1 MNTDHTGVRQKS
13 WTGLFRK
20 SEVPTLTD
28 SNAKFN
34 KLIINTRHPDVL
46 TGQFGHL
53 VAASRRVALTHGRPN
68 GNPHNHAMPN
78 TYLTVAFKDK
88 DSAKALGARWDADQ
102 RQWYVPDGR
111 ELTPFA
117 AWMPA
122 GAAPVVQQSA
132 LTAFNTDAATLSVA
146 NKKGISLSQL
156 LAGVSQAVAQ
166 AYRAGVWTMV
176 EVVELRSNS
185 GHVFMGVSERDA
197 HGAVLAK
204 TSAVIWQS
212 TANTI
217 LPEFERA
224 TGAQLAPGIKLLV
237 RARPVFKPQHG
248 FTLEIDAIDS
258 EYTLGDLEARKR
270 EIRERLQAEGVYA
283 ANKQLPA
290 PWDFNAVLVVAPDGG
305 AGLGDFQAEANRLE
319 QLGICR
325 FVYQMS
331 RFQGEGAAKEICD
344 ALQSA
349 LAAWALKSNQK
360 PDAVVIIRG
369 GGAVNDMAWLN
380 DYDLARYLC
389 DLPIPVMTGIGHERD
404 NTVLDEVANTRF
416 DTPSK
421 VIAGIEQVIAKRVA
435 EAKTHYQQV
444 TNLAARMTQSRKAMV
459 GTLDMSIRA
468 EANRHLSQGKRTSF
482 ELLSGIRIDAMQGV
496 RSASTQ
502 SVEAIQFVKTAA
514 MSQLTHAKQ
523 AVPSLWNQ
531 ITLGTRHTLRTAGTE
546 NEALM
551 TGVLERARQETMRA
565 RKGADEALASVSASA
580 RMLVQAGAARSQA
593 LMREIAGQGPEKTLS
608 RGFAIVRTD
617 SGAPLTRSVQA
628 RDGAAI
634 EIEFQDGKVSA
645 TVKQHL

>member
-1 MNTDHTGVRQKS
+1 
-13 WTGLFRK
+13 
-20 SEVPTLTD
+20 
-28 SNAKFN
+28 
-34 KLIINTRHPDVL
+34 
-46 TGQFGHL
+46 
-53 VAASRRVALTHGRPN
+53 
-68 GNPHNHAMPN
+68 MPN

-88 DSAKALGARWDADQ
+88 DAAKALGARWDADQ

-117 AWMPA
+117 AWLPA
-122 GAAPVVQQSA
+122 GAAPVVQPSA
-132 LTAFNTDAATLSVA
+132 LTAVGTDDAALSVA
-146 NKKGISLSQL
+146 VKKGISLSQL

-166 AYRAGVWTMV
+166 AYRSGVWTLI
-176 EVVELRSNS
+176 EVVELRGNG

-197 HGAVLAK
+197 QGAVLAK

-290 PWDFNAVLVVAPDGG
+290 PWDFNAVLVVAPESG
-305 AGLGDFQAEANRLE
+305 AGLGDFRAEADRLE
-319 QLGICR
+319 IFGICR

-331 RFQGEGAAKEICD
+331 RFQGEGAAREIAN

-349 LAAWALKSNQK
+349 LSDWALQSDQM

-369 GGAVNDMAWLN
+369 GGAVNDLAWLN

-389 DLPIPVMTGIGHERD
+389 DLSLPVMTGIGHERD
-404 NTVLDEVANTRF
+404 NTVLDEVAHTRF

-421 VIAGIEQVIAKRVA
+421 VIAGIEQAIAKRVA
-435 EAKTHYQQV
+435 EIKANYQQV
-444 TNLAARMTQSRKAMV
+444 TTRAVSVNHIKSAMV
-459 GTLDMSIRA
+459 AKLHMDIQAQASSHLTKGRSASVALLAEIR
-468 EANRHLSQGKRTSF
+468 L
-482 ELLSGIRIDAMQGV
+482 DAMQGV
-496 RSASTQ
+496 SKASKLAVQ
-502 SVEAIQFVKTAA
+502 SMQAVKTEAL
-514 MSQLTHAKQ
+514 SQLTHAKRD
-523 AVPSLWNQ
+523 VPSFWNQ
-531 ITLGTRHTLRTAGTE
+531 ITQGTTHALRTVRTG
-546 NEALM
+546 NESLL
-551 TGVLERARQETMRA
+551 TSVLERSEQQTQRA
-565 RKGADEALASVSASA
+565 RKAADEAMASVSTSA
-580 RMLVQAGAARSQA
+580 RSLVQVGATRAQA

-617 SGAPLTRSVQA
+617 RGVPLTRSAQA
-628 RDGAAI
+628 MDGAAV
-634 EIEFQDGKVSA
+634 EIEFQDGRVSA
-645 TVKQHL
+645 TVEKHLQEKT